1 MEDTQQD
8 WIASVYDGLAKMDV
22 ILDNDPLEFGPDR
35 LNQKTAEV
43 RNLLSKVEKLFID
56 LSQKHH
62 LLKRELLA
70 KNTEFTISK
79 SRLMVEDPHVRAGRD
94 KTERDVL
101 AEVRLTDLLRVI
113 KTLEMSVSDLDEI
126 LKVVKAKRTDLK
138 DIQGRLKDQLKL
150 CQEELGL
157 GRRWG
162 KTHDAIVKV
171 IPEFSDEYSLAQTP
185 APVPKIDDSMLDA
198 VLNRIDVKAPP
209 APIKNDSDIEKFFN
223 TDIKTE
229 TVIAELNLDDL
240 WDDQ

>member
-185 APVPKIDDSMLDA
+185 APVPKL
-198 VLNRIDVKAPP
+198 
-209 APIKNDSDIEKFFN
+209 IEKLLLFTF
-223 TDIKTE
+223 K
-229 TVIAELNLDDL
+229 L
-240 WDDQ
+240 